1 MKRMIFSFLCFSLL
15 LIKLTLVKALI
26 SCSNVKY
33 AYTTKGFD
41 DGDVPKAAISG
52 EHLRIC
58 ERGLTCC
65 TEEMEHKLST
75 HSRAEFDKLLH
86 NTIGELKEIFESH
99 THRFDE
105 FFREL
110 LKVSRRG
117 FHDMFVRTYGQL
129 YEQNAYLFS
138 SMFDDLEKYYA
149 TGGVDLEDAMD
160 EFFHRLYGKMFQVLN
175 AQHRFDS
182 RYLECVSEQMSEMKP
197 FGDVPSKLILEI
209 KRSFVATRTFV
220 QALSVGKD
228 VVKSIMEVGPTP
240 ECSRALMKMA
250 YCPHCHGL
258 PDLKPCSPYCLYVL
272 NNCLNNHVAFGSE
285 WSSFIDSLINLVSRL
300 ENSYNIESVLE
311 PIDIKISEAI
321 MNFQENGV
329 AISKKLFH
337 KCGKPRLGK
346 RDLSDQEIPL
356 EKLKFLHNHGARPTT
371 AAGTSIERL
380 VDNLKK
386 KTKKI
391 KKFWQELPLK
401 MCSHSLMEE
410 GSEGCWDGNTE
421 TRNVNASIKHILS
434 FKDSKEP
441 NENPIINQQIL
452 TLNLISTKLSHAYK
466 GLDVEWEDS
475 VDSSSGSG
483 SGSGFGNV
491 ATSEDFEDLFFSVPR
506 ASPTDKVP
514 SSYQTPATTS
524 TGTLKYFSFNVLVLV
539 ILIKWALS

>member
-1 MKRMIFSFLCFSLL
+1 MKQILYSFLCISLL
-15 LIKLTLVKALI
+15 LIKVAAVKAL

-41 DGDVPKAAISG
+41 DGDVPKSAISG

-86 NTIGELKEIFESH
+86 NTIGELKDIFETH

-149 TGGVDLEDAMD
+149 TG
-160 EFFHRLYGKMFQVLN
+160 
-175 AQHRFDS
+175 
-182 RYLECVSEQMSEMKP
+182 
-197 FGDVPSKLILEI
+197 
-209 KRSFVATRTFV
+209 
-220 QALSVGKD
+220 
-228 VVKSIMEVGPTP
+228 
-240 ECSRALMKMA
+240 
-250 YCPHCHGL
+250 
-258 PDLKPCSPYCLYVL
+258 
-272 NNCLNNHVAFGSE
+272 
-285 WSSFIDSLINLVSRL
+285 DSLINLVSRL

-311 PIDIKISEAI
+311 PIDIKISES
-321 MNFQENGV
+321 NHELQENGV

-386 KTKKI
+386 KTKRI

-410 GSEGCWDGNTE
+410 GSQGCWDGNAE
-421 TRNVNASIKHILS
+421 TKNVNASIKHLLP

-475 VDSSSGSG
+475 ADSSSGSG
-483 SGSGFGNV
+483 SGSGFGHI
-491 ATSEDFEDLFFSVPR
+491 ATAEDFEDLFFSVPR
-506 ASPTDKVP
+506 ALPTDKKRQ
-514 SSYQTPATTS
+514 SSLHGEATSIMKCQWKLVELALFTPHYLLADKFFK
-524 TGTLKYFSFNVLVLV
+524 LQ
-539 ILIKWALS
+539 LSYDTYSNRSDKKNSRRNNRLLAVSRRSINHFLSQ

>member
-1 MKRMIFSFLCFSLL
+1 MIPEELVISTENVCFILTEDMGKQKLCCRLIPHRLTPEQMDMRLGTCGNLIDMAEEERKFLNNIVTGDESWCLKYDPKRANGKVWSAGVHRCLKNPTKYAKQGSWTLLHDNGQPHTALVIMQFLAANGVVTLDLAPADFFLFPRL
-15 LIKLTLVKALI
+15 KLTLKGKRFI
-26 SCSNVKY
+26 YTDITDIQSNVTLSRKPY
-33 AYTTKGFD
+33 RRNCFTG
-41 DGDVPKAAISG
+41 VSG
-52 EHLRIC
+52 TYILIPNSA
-58 ERGLTCC
+58 LPS
-65 TEEMEHKLST
+65 ME
-75 HSRAEFDKLLH
+75 
-86 NTIGELKEIFESH
+86 IILK
-99 THRFDE
+99 D
-105 FFREL
+105 
-110 LKVSRRG
+110 
-117 FHDMFVRTYGQL
+117 
-129 YEQNAYLFS
+129 N
-138 SMFDDLEKYYA
+138 
-149 TGGVDLEDAMD
+149 
-160 EFFHRLYGKMFQVLN
+160 
-175 AQHRFDS
+175 
-182 RYLECVSEQMSEMKP
+182 
-197 FGDVPSKLILEI
+197 
-209 KRSFVATRTFV
+209 
-220 QALSVGKD
+220 
-228 VVKSIMEVGPTP
+228 
-240 ECSRALMKMA
+240 
-250 YCPHCHGL
+250 
-258 PDLKPCSPYCLYVL
+258 
-272 NNCLNNHVAFGSE
+272 
-285 WSSFIDSLINLVSRL
+285 SLINLVSRL

-421 TRNVNASIKHILS
+421 TRNVNASIKHLLS

-506 ASPTDKVP
+506 ASPTNKVP
-514 SSYQTPATTS
+514 SYQTPTTTS
-524 TGTLKYFSFNVLVLV
+524 SGTLKYFSLNVLVLV